1 MVVQNTNIGYTVF
14 GILNEPFFNSISL
27 LNKKVYVTRNK
38 ISKNTLQIFG
48 LKTEK
53 EGPVRLSMPM
63 VVQWLKA
70 YNPVATIRSPM
81 ATIMGIRH
89 LNNDRDPEPDYIYV
103 GKISDLFPGS
113 VSSEVSEAR
122 AEMPFA
128 EVFETV
134 WEEPLEL
141 NIKMRTRIFS

>member
-14 GILNEPFFNSISL
+14 GILNEPFFYSISL

-38 ISKNTLQIFG
+38 ISKNTL
-48 LKTEK
+48 
-53 EGPVRLSMPM
+53 P
-63 VVQWLKA
+63 
-70 YNPVATIRSPM
+70 
-81 ATIMGIRH
+81 TIMGICH

-128 EVFETV
+128 EVFKTV

-141 NIKMRTRIFS
+141 HIQMRMRIFP